1 MLSVPFC
8 GKSINAPFILLDK
21 NLTIC
26 SPCSFS
32 YNLLSPSILLCQ
44 RIVREHES
52 FAWNTSVWNSTFI
65 PVLKC
70 FSSGLEE
77 SVVSLSI
84 NPSFHQ
90 ISSFM
95 TKGKFTYDNDVC
107 VEGDVKMSSNS
118 TFVFDGFSDYSD
130 STIDAE
136 YCSEGMCAH
145 HCVRPSNL
153 LIEKSKL
160 YIFGGAA
167 NAKEARMEAE
177 GLEQKAVR
185 PESISCTPVTAGK
198 NDDQVYE
205 IDADSDE
212 VEHWRGHQR
221 SMQHCVDVRLG
232 VGIIFVIVIVIIIIL
247 FCSLRRVAV
256 AEAAR
261 CAAEATVEAAR
272 RRAEAA
278 QVEADVQRAVAE
290 DARIKVEKILAA
302 RVEADV
308 QRVEADV
315 QRAEAEDARIKVEK
329 ERYAD
334 IFDDCD
340 SDGDDPI
347 ELLVP
352 FKWLQSKCTNCG
364 RGVGSRG
371 STNCD

>member
-1 MLSVPFC
+1 
-8 GKSINAPFILLDK
+8 
-21 NLTIC
+21 
-26 SPCSFS
+26 
-32 YNLLSPSILLCQ
+32 
-44 RIVREHES
+44 
-52 FAWNTSVWNSTFI
+52 
-65 PVLKC
+65 
-70 FSSGLEE
+70 
-77 SVVSLSI
+77 
-84 NPSFHQ
+84 
-90 ISSFM
+90 M
-95 TKGKFTYDNDVC
+95 TQGKFTYDNDVC

-118 TFVFDGFSDYSD
+118 TFVFDGFLDYSD

-167 NAKEARMEAE
+167 NAEEARMEAE

-308 QRVEADV
+308 QRAVAEDARIKVEKILAARVEVDV
-315 QRAEAEDARIKVEK
+315 QRAEAEDAIKVEK
-329 ERYAD
+329 ALKARYSD

-340 SDGDDPI
+340 SEGDDPM